1 MAVVIHNTWRNGA
14 MGSPNG
20 TTTVVDFS
28 SDDIRW
34 NLIDATDLSSPA
46 DPPVATW
53 DDGADMDQAT
63 PVAVG
68 TQLQNPTVG
77 TVAVGVFDCDPF
89 TFGSVSGDDADYL
102 SLRKYDATAV
112 NLTLIITLDSDVTGI
127 PVSPNGGDI
136 IVTPHA
142 SGIVQV

>member
-1 MAVVIHNTWRNGA
+1 MAVVIHNTFRNGA
-14 MGSPNG
+14 MGNPNG

-34 NLIDATDLSSPA
+34 NLIDATDLTSPA

-53 DDGADMDQAT
+53 DDGADMDQGT

-77 TVAVGVFDCDPF
+77 TVNPGVFDADNF
-89 TFGSVSGDDADYL
+89 TFSSVTGDDADYL
-102 SLRKYDATAV
+102 SLRKYDATAA

-136 IVTPHA
+136 IVTHHA